1 MMIFNKL
8 KDKLHFLTHFPYE
21 ETYRERLE
29 LGVIS
34 SNYRSE
40 RVIAFAMLLT
50 QIIMILIFTLRP
62 GNIFFSFR
70 RLRYV
75 ITYATLLTCI
85 LVILPIHKRSGKNW
99 RMHTRICVA
108 FCILLSL
115 WVISISYLDALG
127 NVNIV
132 IYCSSLPVMAVFLV
146 IPPHVL
152 SIIFLITCIITDC
165 LVLSTPYGREN
176 TFNIL
181 INSVFICLLSVIYA
195 YRTYYTRLTNAYDK
209 MIIDDKNRQLEEVNR
224 DLDMLSMTDPLT
236 ALGNRRYL
244 NEAVKLPL
252 EKYGVHMGSLTVMLL
267 DIDHFKRYNDRYG
280 HRQGDACLQAVAS
293 ILSSFAENN
302 DFRAVRYGGEEFV
315 LIMTGL
321 SSDSVIE
328 KAEQIRKSIA
338 SLQIPGALGNETA
351 VTASVG
357 VSFQQSWKPDFLDNA
372 IFDADKALY
381 QAKQNGR
388 DRVALF
394 SNTDKS
400 ETTDNIE
407 KDLTTTKNCD
417 ILLKK

>member
-1 MMIFNKL
+1 MKIFHKL

-62 GNIFFSFR
+62 GSIFLSFR

-85 LVILPIHKRSGKNW
+85 LVFFPIHKRSGKNW
-99 RMHTRICVA
+99 RMHTGICVA

-127 NVNIV
+127 NVSIV
-132 IYCSSLPVMAVFLV
+132 IYCSILPVMAVFLV

-165 LVLSTPYGREN
+165 LVLSTPYGHEN
-176 TFNIL
+176 IFSIL
-181 INSVFICLLSVIYA
+181 INSIFICLLSIIYA

-209 MIIDDKNRQLEEVNR
+209 MIIDDKNRQLEEVNK
-224 DLDMLSMTDPLT
+224 DLDMLSMTDALT

-244 NEAVKLPL
+244 KEAVKLPL
-252 EKYGVHMGSLTVMLL
+252 EKYGIYMGSLTVFLL

-280 HRQGDACLQAVAS
+280 HRQGDVCLQAVAS
-293 ILSSFAENN
+293 ILASFAENN
-302 DFRAVRYGGEEFV
+302 NFRAVRYGGEEFV
-315 LIMTGL
+315 LVMTEL
-321 SSDSVIE
+321 SPDSSIE
-328 KAEQIRKSIA
+328 KAEQLRKSIA
-338 SLQIPGALGNETA
+338 AVRIPDSLGNDTS
-351 VTASVG
+351 VTVSIG
-357 VSFQQSWKPDFLDNA
+357 VSFHRSWKPDFWETA
-372 IFDADKALY
+372 FSESDKALY

-394 SNTDKS
+394 SNTDGS